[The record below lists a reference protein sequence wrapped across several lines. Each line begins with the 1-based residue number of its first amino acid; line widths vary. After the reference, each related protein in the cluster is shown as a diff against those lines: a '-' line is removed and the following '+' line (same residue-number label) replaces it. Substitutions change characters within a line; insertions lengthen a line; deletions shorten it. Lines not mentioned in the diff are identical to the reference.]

1 MLLLIL
7 LAIYISGI
15 ATVGLVFLIRQVQ
28 TGVIRSKHGHRIY
41 RSQEPDQVW
50 FSIALMLVCIVLTFP
65 AMTFTRKSGQLI

>member
-15 ATVGLVFLIRQVQ
+15 ATVGRQVQ

-41 RSQEPDQVW
+41 RSQEPGQFW

-65 AMTFTRKSGQLI
+65 AVIFTRKSGQLI